1 MKQKQKLLLIKDV
14 EDLGKSGEVVAV
26 KAGFARNF
34 LIPNQFAEYAN
45 RNVLRKQQ
53 KLQEER
59 KIISSQL
66 REESLKLKEELEK
79 LSLSI
84 KVKVDPDGK
93 MYGSVFHPEILDLL
107 EKENVSLTKRNIALR
122 KPIKEIGEFEIP
134 IKLKEEVNATL
145 KLKIVPDKIVKKEAV
160 KEKQEQKEEIKK
172 EDEENK

>member
-14 EDLGKSGEVVAV
+14 EDLGKSGEIVAV

-107 EKENVSLTKRNIALR
+107 
-122 KPIKEIGEFEIP
+122 
-134 IKLKEEVNATL
+134 
-145 KLKIVPDKIVKKEAV
+145 
-160 KEKQEQKEEIKK
+160 
-172 EDEENK
+172 